1 MKTNLNYLITLLG
14 IIILCF
20 SETSCKKEDKIT
32 INTLTVDNPYLVS
45 YTSGIIS
52 TQSDIQIVFASTNI
66 PGAEAGTEVEASS
79 LIFSPKIE
87 GKVYWKNKN
96 TLVFEPSK
104 PIPPAQNYKVTLDIA
119 SLIKDAKAP
128 YDTFS
133 FSFATREQHLG
144 VTVEGL
150 KIFDNQDK
158 NKITFSGSIFTEDIV
173 TKKELTSCVEA
184 RIDGKLVDIV
194 WENDLDDKTHI
205 FSLANIQRLEI
216 QQDIKIKLV
225 GEKIGA
231 PENYE
236 IEYIVPAEG
245 TFMMIKVSP
254 VNNLTEGIRIEFSEL
269 LDPNQDLE
277 GFIDIE
283 GYSGSL
289 PYLIQQNTIRIFPE
303 NISPGN
309 YVIKILKGIKSSTG
323 ISLKKLIQENF
334 YINPSFP
341 AVTLSGTGAIV
352 PHTEGVLF
360 PFNAIGLSAVDV
372 EIFKVGSHNIVSLLK
387 DNDLNE
393 ANYNMYR
400 VGKIIKQKTITLHHV
415 NPLKDGMEWKE
426 FYLDLNDLIKTD
438 PGAIYQVRIGFRQEY
453 AINPCVDESSIDIEK
468 AQSDQV
474 YFKDE
479 SGNMMSI
486 MDNFYG
492 GMSYNENYNWANRE
506 NPCFPEFYNA
516 DRFVSGNLLVS
527 NYGITAKRGSD
538 DLVWISVSDLMTTEP
553 VANIT
558 IAIYNEANDLIS
570 QVKTDQDGIA
580 KINVKNENPAVVVA
594 HSGKNKGYLRLKEE
608 DALNLSR
615 FDISGEQVKGDV
627 RGFIYA
633 ERNIW
638 KPGDSLF
645 FNFMLLDKK
654 ATLPKEYP
662 ITMELFDAKGQLYEK
677 RVTNK
682 QINGIYPLSLSTQV
696 NDQTGTWRISIKAGA
711 NTFEKSFKI
720 ESIKP
725 NRLKSTLVFDYTLLK
740 KAQEPF
746 KAQIKAN
753 WLTGIPASECKAVVE
768 LKLKD
773 EATVFNTFPS
783 FKFGNEFFKNN
794 SSDAKTVFNGPL
806 STLGIGAFSLNIS
819 ENPDVS
825 GKLTALFQTR
835 VFEPSGDF
843 STTIE
848 KITYHPFS
856 SYVGIEIPLNNWGE
870 PVLAENKPSILRF
883 AVADNEGNPLKNKQ
897 ISISLFKTDWYWWWD
912 NNQYKN
918 ADFNTETAKETVN
931 EIMLTTD
938 SRGIATWKLTIN
950 EWGRYLLLAEDVSSG
965 HRSAQYIHSGYPDGA
980 SDLNEKNLLS
990 LMPVKTDKK
999 KYKPGEKVIL
1009 TFPGSSEGTAIVTI
1023 ENGSSV
1029 LQSIRL
1035 KTKKG
1040 TNTLSIPVNKE
1051 MAPNV
1056 YAYISFIQSYKSVKN
1071 DLPIRMFG
1079 ICPIQV
1085 EDPSSML
1092 KPKIL
1097 TKESFK
1103 PGEKIAMAIS
1113 EESGKAMTYTLS
1125 VVDEGLLGITRFKT
1139 PDPHASFYSK
1149 IGLGIRTWDIYNK
1162 VLGTYVTDFGNL
1174 LAVGG
1179 DESYQSDALNN
1190 TGTQFNSVVFSLGPF
1205 TLKKGEK
1212 VNHTLTLPN
1221 YMGAVRI
1228 MVVAKNEA
1236 SFGSAEKLV
1245 PVKSPLMLFAS
1256 APKTLSPGDEFS
1268 LPVNL
1273 FSTQNNIGKVFITAE
1288 DEAGILKN
1296 ITPGISIDMQG
1307 IKEKLSQIS
1316 FKAGNKTGLAKVK
1329 IKISSAQGSAFQ
1341 MIEIPVRNPNPV
1353 TYHIKSKVLKPG
1365 EMWTEDMESFG
1376 QKGTR
1381 DIILETSS
1389 LSNIG
1394 LQKRLS
1400 FLLTYPYGCLEQ
1412 TVSAAFSQLYLDQW
1426 VKLTP
1431 YQDKLRQKH
1440 IQSAIQQM
1448 NKFQL
1453 SSGGFSYWP
1462 GNYQFDEWVTSY
1474 TGQFLLEAKTAGFIV
1489 PANMLKKW
1497 EKFQVKLVKGLVIN
1511 EAWASAET
1519 SQMNQAYRLYT
1530 LALAGK
1536 AEKGAMN
1543 QMREA
1548 KSLYLSAANRL
1559 AGAYALAGNKD
1570 IAIKILNSKHKQ
1582 QTSIG
1587 YYNSYG
1593 SDVRDK
1599 AQLLESYLLSG
1610 NKTVSANL
1618 AMQLG
1623 KDLSSNNWYST
1634 HSTAYALLALSKYL
1648 GNQKAGEPTKFR
1660 FNSKETNGKW
1670 VDVQHNEATSFTQF
1684 QDFSGRQKVQIKNT
1698 GKSTLFFQ
1706 WVQSGQGELGKVVA
1720 SKKGILLNVDF
1731 KSLNGKKLDPTQIPQ
1746 GEDFTAEIT
1755 VKHTGENPYHYQD
1768 LGLTQVFPSGWE
1780 IINER
1785 ITDFNNQSGI
1795 NYDYLDIK
1803 TDRTSYFFSLQ
1814 EREVKKFTVRLNA
1827 TFQGR
1832 YYFPAANVS
1841 DMYNHSITSN
1851 TDGKWI
1857 YVSNVKK

>member
-1 MKTNLNYLITLLG
+1 MKTNLNYLLTVFGFIF
-14 IIILCF
+14 LCF
-20 SETSCKKEDKIT
+20 FETSCKKEDKII

-66 PGAEAGTEVEASS
+66 PGAEAGTEITSSS
-79 LIFSPKIE
+79 LIFNPKLE
-87 GKVYWKNKN
+87 GKLYWKNKN

-104 PIPPAQNYKVTLDIA
+104 PLPAAQKYKVTLDIA
-119 SLIKDAKAP
+119 SLIKDAKSP

-133 FSFATREQHLG
+133 FAFATREQHLG
-144 VTVEGL
+144 VTIEGL
-150 KIFDNQDK
+150 KIFENQDK
-158 NKITFSGSIFTEDIV
+158 NKINFSGTIFTEDIV
-173 TKKELTSCVEA
+173 SKKELTSCVEA
-184 RIDGKLVDIV
+184 KIDGKLVDIV
-194 WENDLDDKTHI
+194 WENDLSDKTHI
-205 FSLANIQRLEI
+205 FSISNIQRTEK
-216 QQDIKIKLV
+216 QQDIKINLK
-225 GEKIGA
+225 GDNIGA
-231 PENYE
+231 PEKYE
-236 IEYIVPAEG
+236 ITYIVPATG
-245 TFMMIKVSP
+245 VFTMIKVSP

-277 GFIDIE
+277 GFIEIE

-289 PYLIQQNTIRIFPE
+289 PYLIEQNTLRIFPE
-303 NISPGN
+303 NISTGN
-309 YVIKILKGIKSSTG
+309 YALKVSKGIKSNTG
-323 ISLKKLIQENF
+323 NTLNKLIKENF

-341 AVTLSGTGAIV
+341 AVILSGTGAIV

-387 DNDLNE
+387 DNDINE

-453 AINPCVDESSIDIEK
+453 AISACVDEPSTDIEK
-468 AQSDQV
+468 TLSDKI

-479 SGNMMSI
+479 EGKKMSI
-486 MDNFYG
+486 MDNFFG
-492 GMSYNENYNWANRE
+492 GIPYNENYTWANRE

-516 DRFVSGNLLVS
+516 DRFISGNLLVS

-538 DLVWISVSDLMTTEP
+538 DLVWVSVSDLMTTDP

-558 IAIYNEANDLIS
+558 IDIYNEANDLIS
-570 QVKTDQDGIA
+570 QQKTDQDGIA
-580 KINVKNENPAVVVA
+580 KINLKNENPAVVVA

-615 FDISGEQVKGDV
+615 FDISGEQIKGDV

-645 FNFMLLDKK
+645 FNFMLHDKK

-725 NRLKSTLVFDYTLLK
+725 NRLKSTLVFDNILLK
-740 KAQEPF
+740 KDKEPF

-753 WLTGIPASECKAVVE
+753 WLTGIPAAECKAVVE

-773 EATVFNTFPS
+773 EATTFNTFPS
-783 FKFGNEFFKNN
+783 FMFGNEFFKNN
-794 SSDAKTVFNGPL
+794 SSDARTVFNGPL
-806 STLGIGAFSLNIS
+806 STLGTGTFSLKIS

-835 VFEPSGDF
+835 IFEPSGDF

-856 SYVGIEIPLNNWGE
+856 SYVGIEIPLNQWGE

-897 ISISLFKTDWYWWWD
+897 ISVSLFKTDWYWWWD

-918 ADFNTETAKETVN
+918 ADFNTETAKKTAK

-938 SRGIATWKLTIN
+938 SRGIATWKLTLN
-950 EWGRYLLLAEDVSSG
+950 EWGRYLLLAEDISSG

-980 SDLNEKNLLS
+980 SDSNEKNLLS
-990 LMPVKTDKK
+990 LMPVKTEKN
-999 KYKPGEKVIL
+999 KYKPGEKAIL
-1009 TFPGSSEGTAIVTI
+1009 SFPGSSEGTAIITI

-1029 LQSIRL
+1029 IQTIRI

-1056 YAYISFIQSYKSVKN
+1056 YAYVSFIQSYKTVKN

-1085 EDPSSML
+1085 EDPTSIL

-1097 TKESFK
+1097 AKESFK
-1103 PGEKIAMAIS
+1103 PGEKISMAIS

-1179 DESYQSDALNN
+1179 DESYQSEALNN

-1256 APKTLSPGDEFS
+1256 APKTLAPGDEFS
-1268 LPVNL
+1268 LPINI
-1273 FSTQNNIGKVFITAE
+1273 FSTQNNIGKVVISAE

-1296 ITPGISIDMQG
+1296 ITPGISINMQG
-1307 IKEKLSQIS
+1307 LKEKLTQIS
-1316 FKAGNKTGLAKVK
+1316 FKAGNKTGIAKIK
-1329 IKISSAQGSAFQ
+1329 IKISSTQGSAFQ
-1341 MIEIPVRNPNPV
+1341 MIEIPVRNPNPI
-1353 TYHIKSKVLKPG
+1353 TYRIKSQVLKPG
-1365 EMWTEDMESFG
+1365 EMWTEELESFG

-1412 TVSAAFSQLYLDQW
+1412 TVSTAFSQLYLEQW

-1431 YQDKLRQKH
+1431 YQNKLRQKH
-1440 IQSAIQQM
+1440 IQSAIQQI

-1497 EKFQVKLVKGLVIN
+1497 EKFQVKLIKGLDMN
-1511 EAWASAET
+1511 EAWATAET

-1543 QMREA
+1543 QMRET

-1570 IAIKILNSKHKQ
+1570 IAIKILNSKYKKQ
-1582 QTSIG
+1582 TTIG

-1593 SDVRDK
+1593 SDLRDK

-1648 GNQKAGEPTKFR
+1648 GSQKAGEPAKFR

-1670 VDVQHNEATSFTQF
+1670 VDVQHNETTSFTQF
-1684 QDFSGRQKVQIKNT
+1684 QDFSGKQKVQIKNT

-1706 WVQSGQGELGKVVA
+1706 LVQSGQEEPGKVVA
-1720 SKKGILLNVDF
+1720 SKKGILLSVDF

-1746 GEDFTAEIT
+1746 GEDFNAEIT
-1755 VKHTGENPYHYQD
+1755 VKHSGENPYHYQD

-1841 DMYNHSITSN
+1841 DMYNHNITAN

-1857 YVSNVKK
+1857 YVSNSKK

>member
-1 MKTNLNYLITLLG
+1 MKTNLNYLITVFG
-14 IIILCF
+14 IITLCF
-20 SETSCKKEDKIT
+20 FETSCKKEDKIL

-66 PGAEAGTEVEASS
+66 PGAEAGKEVATSS

-104 PIPPAQNYKVTLDIA
+104 PIPAAQNYKVTLDIG
-119 SLIKDAKAP
+119 SLILDAKAP

-133 FSFATREQHLG
+133 FGFATREQHLG
-144 VTVEGL
+144 VTIEGL

-158 NKITFSGSIFTEDIV
+158 NKITFSGTIFTEDIV
-173 TKKELTSCVEA
+173 SKKELTSCVEA
-184 RIDGKLVDIV
+184 KIDGKSVDIV
-194 WENDLDDKTHI
+194 WENDLNDKTHI
-205 FSLANIQRLEI
+205 FSITNIQRLEK
-216 QQDIKIKLV
+216 QQDIKINLF

-236 IEYIVPAEG
+236 ITYIVPATG
-245 TFMMIKVSP
+245 VFTMIKVSP
-254 VNNLTEGIRIEFSEL
+254 VNNLTEGIRVEFSEL

-289 PYLIQQNTIRIFPE
+289 PYLIEQNTIRIFPE

-309 YVIKILKGIKSSTG
+309 YVLNVSKGIKSNEGNT
-323 ISLKKLIQENF
+323 LNKLIKENF

-352 PHTEGVLF
+352 PHTDGVLF

-453 AINPCVDESSIDIEK
+453 AINPCVDQSSIDIEK
-468 AQSDQV
+468 AQSDQI

-479 SGNMMSI
+479 SGNMNSI

-492 GMSYNENYNWANRE
+492 GIPYNENYTWANRE

-527 NYGITAKRGSD
+527 NYGISAKRGSD
-538 DLVWISVSDLMTTEP
+538 DLVWVSVSDLMTTDP

-558 IAIYNEANDLIS
+558 IDIYNEANDLIS
-570 QVKTDQDGIA
+570 QQKTDQDGIA
-580 KINVKNENPAVVVA
+580 KINLKNENPAVVVA

-615 FDISGEQVKGDV
+615 FDISGEQIKGDV

-645 FNFMLLDKK
+645 FNFMLHDKK

-725 NRLKSTLVFDYTLLK
+725 NRLKSTLVFDHTLLK
-740 KAQEPF
+740 KDKEPF
-746 KAQIKAN
+746 NAQIKAN
-753 WLTGIPASECKAVVE
+753 WLTGIPAAECKAVVE

-773 EATVFNTFPS
+773 EATTFNTFPS
-783 FKFGNEFFKNN
+783 FMFGNEFFKNN
-794 SSDAKTVFNGPL
+794 SSDARTVFNGPL
-806 STLGIGAFSLNIS
+806 STLGTGTFSLKIS

-835 VFEPSGDF
+835 IFEPSGDF

-856 SYVGIEIPLNNWGE
+856 SYVGIEIPLNQWGE

-897 ISISLFKTDWYWWWD
+897 ISVSLFKTEWYWWWD

-918 ADFNTETAKETVN
+918 ADFNTETAKETAK

-950 EWGRYLLLAEDVSSG
+950 EWGRYLLLAEDISSG

-980 SDLNEKNLLS
+980 SDSNEKNLLS
-990 LMPVKTDKK
+990 LMPVKTDKN
-999 KYKPGEKVIL
+999 KYKPGEKAIL
-1009 TFPGSSEGTAIVTI
+1009 SFPGSSEGTAIITI

-1029 LQSIRL
+1029 LQSIRI

-1040 TNTLSIPVNKE
+1040 TNTLSIPVNKD

-1056 YAYISFIQSYKSVKN
+1056 YAYVSFIQSYKTVKN

-1085 EDPSSML
+1085 EDPSSIL

-1097 TKESFK
+1097 AKESFK
-1103 PGEKIAMAIS
+1103 PGEKISIGIS

-1174 LAVGG
+1174 LAIGG
-1179 DESYQSDALNN
+1179 DESYQSDVLNN

-1212 VNHTLTLPN
+1212 VSHTLTLPN

-1236 SFGSAEKLV
+1236 SFGSSEKLV

-1256 APKTLSPGDEFS
+1256 APKTLAPGDEFS
-1268 LPVNL
+1268 LPVNI
-1273 FSTQNNIGKVFITAE
+1273 FSTQNNIGKVVITAE

-1296 ITPGISIDMQG
+1296 ITPSISINMQG
-1307 IKEKLSQIS
+1307 LKEKLSQIS
-1316 FKAGNKTGLAKVK
+1316 FKAGNKTGIAKIN

-1341 MIEIPVRNPNPV
+1341 MIEIPVRNPNPI
-1353 TYHIKSKVLKPG
+1353 TYRIKSQVLKPG
-1365 EMWTEDMESFG
+1365 EMWTEDLESFG

-1381 DIILETSS
+1381 EIILETSS

-1412 TVSAAFSQLYLDQW
+1412 TVSAAFSQLYLEQW

-1440 IQSAIQQM
+1440 IQSAIQQI

-1453 SSGGFSYWP
+1453 PSGGFSYWP

-1489 PANMLKKW
+1489 PSNMLKKW
-1497 EKFQVKLVKGLVIN
+1497 EKFQVKLIKGLGMN

-1543 QMREA
+1543 QMRET

-1570 IAIKILNSKHKQ
+1570 IAIKILNSKYKKQ
-1582 QTSIG
+1582 TTIG

-1593 SDVRDK
+1593 SDLRDK

-1634 HSTAYALLALSKYL
+1634 HSTGYALLALSKYL
-1648 GNQKAGEPTKFR
+1648 GSQKAGEPAKFR

-1684 QDFSGRQKVQIKNT
+1684 QDFSGKQKVQIKNT

-1706 WVQSGQGELGKVVA
+1706 LVQSGQEELGKVVV
-1720 SKKGILLNVDF
+1720 SKKGILLSVDF
-1731 KSLNGKKLDPTQIPQ
+1731 KSLNGKKLDPTQIIQ

-1768 LGLTQVFPSGWE
+1768 LGLTQIFPSGWE

-1795 NYDYLDIK
+1795 NYDFLDIK

-1827 TFQGR
+1827 TFKGR

-1841 DMYNHSITSN
+1841 DMYNHTITAN
-1851 TDGKWI
+1851 TEGKWI
-1857 YVSNVKK
+1857 YVTNTKK

>member
-1 MKTNLNYLITLLG
+1 MKTNLNYLITLFG
-14 IIILCF
+14 IIFLCF
-20 SETSCKKEDKIT
+20 FETSCKKEDRNYV
-32 INTLTVDNPYLVS
+32 NTLTVDNPYLFS

-52 TQSDIQIVFASTNI
+52 NQSNIKIVFASTNI
-66 PGAEAGTEVEASS
+66 PGAEVGEEVDASS

-87 GKVYWKNKN
+87 GKAHWVNKN
-96 TLVFEPSK
+96 TLVFEPLK
-104 PIPPAQNYKVTLDIA
+104 PMPPAQNYKVTLDIS

-128 YDTFS
+128 YHTFS
-133 FSFATREQHLG
+133 FGFATREQHAG
-144 VTVEGL
+144 ITIEGL
-150 KIFDNQDK
+150 NIVENQNK
-158 NKITFSGSIFTEDIV
+158 NNINFSASIFTEDIV
-173 TKKELTSCVEA
+173 SKKELATCIEA
-184 RIDGKLVDIV
+184 KIDGKLVDIV
-194 WENDLDDKTHI
+194 WENDLNDKTHV
-205 FSLANIQRLEI
+205 FSIPNIHRLDRQRS
-216 QQDIKIKLV
+216 IKINLF
-225 GEKIGA
+225 GDKIGA

-236 IEYIVPAEG
+236 IIYIVPAAG
-245 TFMMIKVSP
+245 VFTMTKVSLI
-254 VNNLTEGIRIEFSEL
+254 NNLNEGIRVEFSEL

-289 PYLIQQNTIRIFPE
+289 PYLIEQNTLRIFPE
-303 NISPGN
+303 NIATGN
-309 YVIKILKGIKSSTG
+309 YVMKVSKGIKSSTG
-323 ISLKKLIQENF
+323 SALNKLMKEDF

-352 PHTEGVLF
+352 PHTEGVFF

-453 AINPCVDESSIDIEK
+453 AINPCVDESSTDIEK
-468 AQSDQV
+468 AQSDKI

-479 SGNMMSI
+479 GGNKISI
-486 MDNFYG
+486 MDNYFG
-492 GMSYNENYNWANRE
+492 GIPYNDNYTWANRE

-538 DLVWISVSDLMTTEP
+538 DLVWVSVSDLITTDP
-553 VANIT
+553 IASVT
-558 IAIYNEANDLIS
+558 IDIYNEANDLIA
-570 QVKTDQDGIA
+570 QQKTDQDGIA
-580 KINVKNENPAVVVA
+580 KINLKNENPAVVVA

-615 FDISGEQVKGDV
+615 FDIAGEQAKGDV

-645 FNFMLLDKK
+645 FNFMLQDKK

-662 ITMELFDAKGQLYEK
+662 ITMEFFDAKGQLYEK

-696 NDQTGTWRISIKAGA
+696 NDPTGTWRISIKAGE

-740 KAQEPF
+740 KELEPF

-753 WLTGIPASECKAVVE
+753 WLTGIPAAECKAVVE

-773 EATVFNTFPS
+773 EATTFKTFPS
-783 FKFGNEFFKNN
+783 FAFGNEFFKNN
-794 SSDAKTVFNGPL
+794 SFEAKTVFNGPL
-806 STLGIGAFSLNIS
+806 STLGTGSFSLNIS

-825 GKLTALFQTR
+825 GKLTAQFQTR
-835 VFEPSGDF
+835 IFEPSGDF
-843 STTIE
+843 STTVE

-870 PVLAENKPSILRF
+870 PVLAEKKPSIIRF

-918 ADFNTETAKETVN
+918 ADFNTETAKETVK
-931 EIMLTTD
+931 EVILTTD

-950 EWGRYLLLAEDVSSG
+950 EWGRYLLLAEDISSG

-980 SDLNEKNLLS
+980 SDLNEKSLLS
-990 LMPVKTDKK
+990 LMPVKTDKN
-999 KYKPGEKVIL
+999 KYKPGEKATL
-1009 TFPGSSEGTAIVTI
+1009 SFPGASEGTAIITI

-1029 LQSIRL
+1029 LQTIRL
-1035 KTKKG
+1035 KTIKG
-1040 TNTLSIPVNKE
+1040 TNILSIPVSKE

-1056 YAYISFIQSYKSVKN
+1056 YAYISFIQSYKTVKN

-1085 EDPSSML
+1085 EDPSSIL

-1097 TKESFK
+1097 SKESFK
-1103 PGEKIAMAIS
+1103 PGEKISIAIS
-1113 EESGKAMTYTLS
+1113 EEAGKEMTYTLS

-1149 IGLGIRTWDIYNK
+1149 VGLGIRTWDIYNK
-1162 VLGTYVTDFGNL
+1162 VLGTFVTDFGNL

-1179 DESYQSDALNN
+1179 DENYQSAVLNN

-1205 TLKKGEK
+1205 TLKKGNK
-1212 VNHTLTLPN
+1212 INHSLTLPN

-1228 MVVAKNEA
+1228 MVIAKNET

-1256 APKTLSPGDEFS
+1256 APKTLAPGDEFS
-1268 LPVNL
+1268 LPLNI
-1273 FSTQNNIGKVFITAE
+1273 FCTQDNINKVVITAV
-1288 DEAGILKN
+1288 DELGMLKN
-1296 ITPGISIDMQG
+1296 NTPGISLNMQG
-1307 IKEKLSQIS
+1307 QKEKLTQIS
-1316 FKAGNKTGLAKVK
+1316 FKASNKTGIARIRIKVT
-1329 IKISSAQGSAFQ
+1329 SAQGSAFQ
-1341 MIEIPVRNPNPV
+1341 IIEIPVRNPNPI
-1353 TYHIKSKVLKPG
+1353 TYRTKSKVLKPG
-1365 EMWTEDMESFG
+1365 ETWLEDLESYG

-1381 DIILETSS
+1381 DIILESSS

-1412 TVSAAFSQLYLDQW
+1412 TVSAAFSQLYLKQW
-1426 VKLTP
+1426 VNLTP

-1440 IQSAIQQM
+1440 IQSAIQEI
-1448 NKFQL
+1448 NRFQL

-1474 TGQFLLEAKTAGFIV
+1474 TGQFLLEAKSAGFIV
-1489 PANMLKKW
+1489 PANTLKKW
-1497 EKFQVKLVKGLVIN
+1497 EKFQVKLIKGLDIN

-1543 QMREA
+1543 QMRET

-1559 AGAYALAGNKD
+1559 AGAYALTGNKE
-1570 IAIKILNSKHKQ
+1570 IAAKILTGKHTKQ
-1582 QTSIG
+1582 SSIG
-1587 YYNSYG
+1587 YVNSYG
-1593 SDVRDK
+1593 SDLRDK

-1610 NKTVSANL
+1610 NKNVSATL
-1618 AMQLG
+1618 ALQLG

-1648 GNQKAGEPTKFR
+1648 GNQKAGEPAKFS
-1660 FNSKETNGKW
+1660 FNSKETIGKW
-1670 VDVQHNEATSFTQF
+1670 VDVQHNEATGFTQF
-1684 QDFSGRQKVQIKNT
+1684 QDFSGKQKIQIKNT

-1706 WVQSGQGELGKVVA
+1706 LVQSGQEEPGKVAA

-1731 KSLNGKKLDPTQIPQ
+1731 KSMNGRILDPTQIPQ
-1746 GEDFTAEIT
+1746 GEDFTAEIS

-1768 LGLTQVFPSGWE
+1768 IGLTQVFPSGWE

-1803 TDRTSYFFSLQ
+1803 TDRASYFFSLR
-1814 EREVKKFTVRLNA
+1814 EKEVKKFIVKLNA

-1832 YYFPAANVS
+1832 YYFPAATVS
-1841 DMYNHSITSN
+1841 DMYNHTISAN
-1851 TDGKWI
+1851 TEGKRI

>member
-1 MKTNLNYLITLLG
+1 MKTNLNYLITVFG
-14 IIILCF
+14 IITLCF
-20 SETSCKKEDKIT
+20 FETSCKKEDKNL

-52 TQSDIQIVFASTNI
+52 TQSEIQIVFASTNI
-66 PGAEAGTEVEASS
+66 PGAEAGTEVASSS
-79 LIFSPKIE
+79 LIFYPKLE
-87 GKVYWKNKN
+87 GKLYWKNKN

-104 PIPPAQNYKVTLDIA
+104 PIPAAKNYKVTLDIA
-119 SLIKDAKAP
+119 SLIKDAKSP

-133 FSFATREQHLG
+133 FAFATRQQHLG
-144 VTVEGL
+144 VTIEGL
-150 KIFDNQDK
+150 KILDNQDN
-158 NKITFSGSIFTEDIV
+158 NKITFSASVFTEDV
-173 TKKELTSCVEA
+173 VSKKELNSCIDA
-184 RIDGKLVDIV
+184 KIDGKSVDII
-194 WENDLDDKTHI
+194 WENDLNDKTHI
-205 FSLANIQRLEI
+205 FSISNIQKIER
-216 QQDIKIKLV
+216 QQDIKINLI
-225 GEKIGA
+225 GDNIGA
-231 PENYE
+231 PEHFEINYE
-236 IEYIVPAEG
+236 IPEAGIFKL
-245 TFMMIKVSP
+245 TKVNSI
-254 VNNLTEGIRIEFSEL
+254 NNLNEGIRIEFSEL
-269 LDPNQDLE
+269 LDPSQDLE
-277 GFIDIE
+277 GFIEIE

-289 PYLIQQNTIRIFPE
+289 PYLIEQNNLRLFPE
-303 NISPGN
+303 NISTGN
-309 YVIKILKGIKSSTG
+309 YILKVSKGIKSKAGNT
-323 ISLKKLIQENF
+323 LDKLIKENF

-341 AVTLSGTGAIV
+341 AVILSSTGAIV
-352 PHTEGVLF
+352 PQTKGVLF

-415 NPLKDGMEWKE
+415 NPLEDGMKWKE

-453 AINPCVDESSIDIEK
+453 AINPCVDQSSIDIEK
-468 AQSDQV
+468 AQSDQI
-474 YFKDE
+474 YFKDDN
-479 SGNMMSI
+479 GNMMSI

-492 GMSYNENYNWANRE
+492 GIPYNENYIWANRE
-506 NPCFPEFYNA
+506 NPCFPEYYNA
-516 DRFVSGNLLVS
+516 DRFISGNLLVS

-538 DLVWISVSDLMTTEP
+538 DFIWVSVSDLLTTDP

-558 IAIYNEANDLIS
+558 IDLYNEANDMIS
-570 QVKTDQDGIA
+570 QQKTDQNGIV

-638 KPGDSLF
+638 KPGDSMF
-645 FNFMLLDKK
+645 FNFMLHDKK
-654 ATLPKEYP
+654 ASLPKEYP

-696 NDQTGTWRISIKAGA
+696 NDQTGNWRISIKAGA

-725 NRLKSTLVFDYTLLK
+725 NRLKSTLVFERTLLK
-740 KAQEPF
+740 KEQEPF
-746 KAQIKAN
+746 KAQIKAH
-753 WLTGIPASECKAVVE
+753 WLTGIPASECKAVVD

-773 EATVFNTFPS
+773 EETSFNTFPS
-783 FKFGNEFFKNN
+783 FIFGNEFFKNK
-794 SSDAKTVFNGPL
+794 SPDARTVFNGPL
-806 STLGIGAFSLNIS
+806 SNLGTGVFSLKIS

-835 VFEPSGDF
+835 IFEPSGDF

-848 KITYHPFS
+848 KVTYHPFS

-870 PVLAENKPSILRF
+870 PVLAENKPSIIRF
-883 AVADNEGNPLKNKQ
+883 AIVDNEGNPLKNKQ
-897 ISISLFKTDWYWWWD
+897 IRVSLFKTDWYWWWD

-918 ADFNTETAKETVN
+918 ADFNTETAKETAK
-931 EIMLTTD
+931 EILLITD
-938 SRGIATWKLTIN
+938 SKGIATWKLTIN
-950 EWGRYLLLAEDVSSG
+950 EWGRYLLLAQDVSSG

-980 SDLNEKNLLS
+980 SDVNEKNLLS
-990 LMPVKTDKK
+990 LMPVKTDKT
-999 KYKPGEKVIL
+999 KYKPGENAIL
-1009 TFPGSSEGTAIVTI
+1009 SFPGSSEGTAIITI

-1040 TNTLSIPVNKE
+1040 TNTISIPVNKE

-1056 YAYISFIQSYKSVKN
+1056 YAYVSFIQSYKNVKN

-1079 ICPIQV
+1079 ICPLLV
-1085 EDPSSML
+1085 EDPYSIL

-1097 TKESFK
+1097 TKESYK
-1103 PGEKIAMAIS
+1103 PGEKISIGIT
-1113 EESGKAMTYTLS
+1113 EESGRAMTYTLS
-1125 VVDEGLLGITRFKT
+1125 IVDEGLLGITRFKT
-1139 PDPHASFYSK
+1139 PHPHATFYSK

-1179 DESYQSDALNN
+1179 DESYQSDVLNN

-1212 VNHTLTLPN
+1212 INHTLTLPN
-1221 YMGAVRI
+1221 YIGAVRI
-1228 MVVAKNEA
+1228 MAVARNEA
-1236 SFGSAEKLV
+1236 SFGSSEKSV

-1256 APKTLSPGDEFS
+1256 APKTLAPGDEFS
-1268 LPVNL
+1268 LPVNI
-1273 FSTQNNIGKVFITAE
+1273 FSSQGNIGKVVVTAK

-1296 ITPGISIDMQG
+1296 ITPGISINMQG
-1307 IKEKLSQIS
+1307 LKEKLSQIS
-1316 FKAGNKTGLAKVK
+1316 FKAGNKTGIAK
-1329 IKISSAQGSAFQ
+1329 IKINISSTQGSAFQ
-1341 MIEIPVRNPNPV
+1341 MIEIPVRNPNPIS
-1353 TYHIKSKVLKPG
+1353 YRIKSQVLKPG
-1365 EMWTEDMESFG
+1365 EMWTEDLESFG

-1381 DIILETSS
+1381 EIILETSS

-1431 YQDKLRQKH
+1431 YQNKLRQKH
-1440 IQSAIQQM
+1440 IQSAIQQII
-1448 NKFQL
+1448 KFQL

-1497 EKFQVKLVKGLVIN
+1497 EKFQVKLIKGININ
-1511 EAWASAET
+1511 ESWASSEIT
-1519 SQMNQAYRLYT
+1519 QMNQAYRLYT

-1543 QMREA
+1543 QMRET
-1548 KSLYLSAANRL
+1548 KSLYQSAASRL
-1559 AGAYALAGNKD
+1559 AGAYALTGNKD
-1570 IAIKILNSKHKQ
+1570 IAIKILNSNYKN
-1582 QTSIG
+1582 QTTTG
-1587 YYNSYG
+1587 YISSYG
-1593 SDVRDK
+1593 SDLRDK

-1610 NKTVSANL
+1610 NKTVAANL
-1618 AMQLG
+1618 AIQLG
-1623 KDLSSNNWYST
+1623 KNLLSNNWYST
-1634 HSTAYALLALSKYL
+1634 HSTACALLALSKYL
-1648 GNQKAGEPTKFR
+1648 GDQKAGEPSKFK
-1660 FNSKETNGKW
+1660 FNTKETNGKW
-1670 VDVQHNEATSFTQF
+1670 VDVQHNEVTGFTQF
-1684 QDFSGRQKVQIKNT
+1684 QDFSGRQKVQIKND

-1706 WVQSGQGELGKVVA
+1706 LVQSGKEEPGKVVA
-1720 SKKGILLNVDF
+1720 SKRGILLSVDF
-1731 KSLNGKKLDPTQIPQ
+1731 KSLNGKKIDPTQMIQ
-1746 GEDFTAEIT
+1746 GEDFMAEIT

-1768 LGLTQVFPSGWE
+1768 LALTQVFPSGWE

-1803 TDRTSYFFSLQ
+1803 TDRTSYFFSLR

-1841 DMYNHSITSN
+1841 DMYNHTITAN

-1857 YVSNVKK
+1857 YVSNRKK